1 MKKIPVIFVI
11 LLSLILIVTACK
23 KTETVAEAQPEQ
35 KVNVSQPISMTVEAT
50 VAEKPAEDSDAPDKT
65 VEDDGYQHVMVAG
78 TEVRWDGYRAIEPES
93 NLDIQNMGFSDFGP
107 FFTEQYPV
115 TRDSYKIMEGEISE
129 TEVVHIHSE
138 TPGPVIYIVGGVH
151 GDERAAWYS
160 ALLMR
165 EATISCGDLYVLA
178 PANAN
183 GARNITRYVVRNEDL
198 NRSFPGNPD
207 GDDAEKLAFAIYQD
221 IKDKKPDFVFD
232 LHEAILMNES
242 RDFLGS
248 TYIFTELDG
257 MEDLF
262 FDLLVATES
271 GTICHNEF
279 GFTGPG
285 PAGSVNAEV
294 TKHLHIPTITVETFR
309 GFDIYRRVYDQLD
322 TIQFV
327 LDFYG
332 MR

>member
-1 MKKIPVIFVI
+1 MRKIPVIFVI
-11 LLSLILIVTACK
+11 LLSLILFVTACK
-23 KTETVAEAQPEQ
+23 KTETVSEVQPEQ
-35 KVNVSQPISMTVEAT
+35 TVTVSQPISMTVEAP
-50 VAEKPAEDSDAPDKT
+50 VAEKHAEDSDAPDKT
-65 VEDDGYQHVMVAG
+65 VVDDGYLRVMVAG

-93 NLDIQNMGFSDFGP
+93 NLDIQNMEFSDFGP

-115 TRDSYKIMEGEISE
+115 TRDSYKIKEGEITE

-138 TPGPVIYIVGGVH
+138 TSGPVIYIVGGVH

-183 GARNITRYVVRNEDL
+183 GARNVTRYVVRNEDL

-221 IKDKKPDFVFD
+221 IKDKRPDFVFD

>member
-1 MKKIPVIFVI
+1 MLLFVT
-11 LLSLILIVTACK
+11 SCK
-23 KTETVAEAQPEQ
+23 KTESVSEVRSEESVSAAQTSSISVDISVAE
-35 KVNVSQPISMTVEAT
+35 T
-50 VAEKPAEDSDAPDKT
+50 PAEDSDASDKT
-65 VEDDGYQHVMVAG
+65 VEDDGYQHVIVAG

-93 NLDIQNMGFSDFGP
+93 NLDIRNMGFSDFGS
-107 FFTEQYPV
+107 FFTKQYPV
-115 TRDSYKIMEGEISE
+115 TRDSYKLMEGEITE
-129 TEVVHIHSE
+129 TEVVHIHSA
-138 TPGPVIYIVGGVH
+138 TLGSVIYIVGGVH

-183 GARNITRYVVRNEDL
+183 GARNFTRYVVGHEDL

-221 IKDKKPDFVFD
+221 IKEKRPDFVFD

-271 GTICHNEF
+271 GAICHNEF

>member
-1 MKKIPVIFVI
+1 MRKIPVIFVI
-11 LLSLILIVTACK
+11 LLSLFLFVTSCK
-23 KTETVAEAQPEQ
+23 KTESVSEVRSEESVSAAQTNSISVDISVAE
-35 KVNVSQPISMTVEAT
+35 T
-50 VAEKPAEDSDAPDKT
+50 PAEDSDAPDKT

-93 NLDIQNMGFSDFGP
+93 NLDIRNMGFSDFGS
-107 FFTEQYPV
+107 FFTKLYPV
-115 TRDSYKIMEGEISE
+115 TRDSYKLMEGEITE
-129 TEVVHIHSE
+129 AEVVHIHSA

-183 GARNITRYVVRNEDL
+183 GARNVTRYVVGHEDL

-221 IKDKKPDFVFD
+221 IKEKRPDFVFD

-271 GTICHNEF
+271 GAICHNEF

-327 LDFYG
+327 LDFCG

>member
-1 MKKIPVIFVI
+1 MRKIPVIFVI
-11 LLSLILIVTACK
+11 LLSLLLFVTSCK
-23 KTETVAEAQPEQ
+23 KTESVSEVRSEESVSAAQTSSISVDISVAE
-35 KVNVSQPISMTVEAT
+35 T
-50 VAEKPAEDSDAPDKT
+50 PAEDSDAPDKT

-93 NLDIQNMGFSDFGP
+93 NLDIRNMGFSDFGS
-107 FFTEQYPV
+107 FFTKQYPV
-115 TRDSYKIMEGEISE
+115 TRDSYKLMEGKITE
-129 TEVVHIHSE
+129 TEVVHIHSA
-138 TPGPVIYIVGGVH
+138 TSGPVIYIVGGVH

-160 ALLMR
+160 ALLIR
-165 EATISCGDLYVLA
+165 EAPISCGDLYVLA

-183 GARNITRYVVRNEDL
+183 GARNVTRYVVGHEDL

-221 IKDKKPDFVFD
+221 IKEKRPDFVFD

-271 GTICHNEF
+271 GAICHNEF